1 MSETRLQEGKEVLNV
16 MECLL
21 FYLCSLVCREGPR
34 EKHPWVTRLSSLK
47 NCGYLSGVDFNDFIS
62 LAQDIENDECIFKEV
77 LTKTFYDNYLS
88 YKYSGK
94 DLLLGLMRTGVAVAV
109 PEVAAQQ
116 HHEYETRFVTKLSQ

>member
-1 MSETRLQEGKEVLNV
+1 MT
-16 MECLL
+16 
-21 FYLCSLVCREGPR
+21 
-34 EKHPWVTRLSSLK
+34 
-47 NCGYLSGVDFNDFIS
+47 IS

-116 HHEYETRFVTKLSQ
+116 HHEYETRFVTKLSQWSIKVQVASGGSYTPTRQCGPD